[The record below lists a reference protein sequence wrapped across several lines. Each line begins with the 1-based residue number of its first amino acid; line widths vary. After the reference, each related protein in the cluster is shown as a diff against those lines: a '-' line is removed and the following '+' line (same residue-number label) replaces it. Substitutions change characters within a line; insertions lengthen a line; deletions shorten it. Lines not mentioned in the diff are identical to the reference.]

1 MTYPLISAEIGT
13 MNDDGVDP
21 NKKDKAQQGLV
32 VIVGGCNS
40 VNATTVI
47 QINGDTLSAIAV
59 SLQNLPSE
67 AVDGLLGP
75 IGEVLKAAGFA
86 VSRANL

>member
-32 VIVGGCNS
+32 VIVGGCKL
-40 VNATTVI
+40 
-47 QINGDTLSAIAV
+47 LSI
-59 SLQNLPSE
+59 
-67 AVDGLLGP
+67 
-75 IGEVLKAAGFA
+75 
-86 VSRANL
+86 